1 MAEKMRVRSTV
12 VGKKGSKVRLVT
24 LNRRACSLVAMI
36 SLLCAGDA
44 LAQDAVEKKTE
55 PPRVAMCVPLAVPVS
70 LTTKMVVRGWSLHT
84 ATEVRSSSPQV
95 SCKVLSA
102 ASVAVPNGQDAK
114 QIGDTQ
120 MELEVTVLEGVE
132 PGDATLT
139 VVSPTGES
147 PPHKLL
153 IGSVHSLVADSEPN
167 DGFQQAQPIQ
177 IPQAVDGQ
185 IHGDKNVDVFSFDIA
200 DPQSVTI
207 EVLARRHGSG
217 LDSLLTLFDRLGN
230 IVAVNDDHDG
240 TTDSRITAE
249 LAAGKYFVSL
259 QDAHDHGGPA
269 HPYRLVIRRTQELP
283 QANCTAMAG
292 VTAE

>member
-1 MAEKMRVRSTV
+1 LAT
-12 VGKKGSKVRLVT
+12 
-24 LNRRACSLVAMI
+24 I
-36 SLLCAGDA
+36 SLLTDGAA
-44 LAQDAVEKKTE
+44 HAQDAAEKKAE
-55 PPRVAMCVPLAVPVS
+55 PPRVAMSAPLAVPVNA
-70 LTTKMVVRGWSLHT
+70 TTKMVVRGWALAS

-102 ASVAVPNGQDAK
+102 ASVAVPNGQDGK

-120 MELEVTVLEGVE
+120 MELEVTVVDGVE

-139 VVSPTGES
+139 VISPAGES
-147 PPHKLL
+147 PPHRLL
-153 IGSVHSLVADSEPN
+153 IGSVHPLVADSEPN
-167 DGFQQAQPIQ
+167 DGFQQAQVIQ

-207 EVLARRHGSG
+207 EVLARCHGSG
-217 LDSLLTLFDRLGN
+217 LDSLLTLFDHRGN
-230 IVAVNDDHDG
+230 IVAVNDDHND

-249 LAAGKYFVSL
+249 LAAGKYFISL

-269 HPYRLVIRRTQELP
+269 HPYGLVIQRMR
-283 QANCTAMAG
+283 
-292 VTAE
+292 

>member
-1 MAEKMRVRSTV
+1 MLS
-12 VGKKGSKVRLVT
+12 
-24 LNRRACSLVAMI
+24 LNRRTCCLLATI
-36 SLLCAGDA
+36 SLLSGGAMRG
-44 LAQDAVEKKTE
+44 QDAAETKAE
-55 PPRVAMCVPLAVPVS
+55 PPRVAMCVPLAVAAGP
-70 LTTKMVVRGWSLHT
+70 TTKIVVRGWSLDT
-84 ATEVRSSSPQV
+84 ATEVRSSIPQI
-95 SCKVLSA
+95 SFKVLSA

-120 MELEVTVLEGVE
+120 MELEVTVVEGVE
-132 PGDATLT
+132 PADMTLT

-147 PPHKLL
+147 SPHKLL
-153 IGSVHSLVADSEPN
+153 IGSIHPLVADREPN

-217 LDSLLTLFDRLGN
+217 MDSLLTLFDHRGN
-230 IVAVNDDHDG
+230 TVAMNDDHEG

-249 LAAGKYFVSL
+249 LVAGKYFISL

-269 HPYRLVIRRTQELP
+269 HPYRLVIQWM
-283 QANCTAMAG
+283 Q
-292 VTAE
+292 

>member
-1 MAEKMRVRSTV
+1 
-12 VGKKGSKVRLVT
+12 
-24 LNRRACSLVAMI
+24 MI
-36 SLLCAGDA
+36 SLLSGGAARSGRPRKESGAAASRNVRPAGSA
-44 LAQDAVEKKTE
+44 CG
-55 PPRVAMCVPLAVPVS
+55 P
-70 LTTKMVVRGWSLHT
+70 TTKMVIRGWALDS

-95 SCKVLSA
+95 SFKVLSA

-114 QIGDTQ
+114 QVGDTQ
-120 MELEVTVLEGVE
+120 MELEVTVVEGVE

-147 PPHKLL
+147 PPHQLL
-153 IGSVHSLVADSEPN
+153 IGSVHPLVADSEPN

-185 IHGDKNVDVFSFDIA
+185 IHGDRNVDVFSFDIA

-217 LDSLLTLFDRLGN
+217 LDSLLTLFDHRGN

-249 LAAGKYFVSL
+249 LAAGKYFHQSPGRPRSRRSRASVSSGHSA
-259 QDAHDHGGPA
+259 DAIVA
-269 HPYRLVIRRTQELP
+269 
-283 QANCTAMAG
+283 
-292 VTAE
+292 

>member
-1 MAEKMRVRSTV
+1 LAT
-12 VGKKGSKVRLVT
+12 
-24 LNRRACSLVAMI
+24 I
-36 SLLCAGDA
+36 SLLTDGAA
-44 LAQDAVEKKTE
+44 HAQDAAEKKAE
-55 PPRVAMCVPLAVPVS
+55 PPRVAMSAPLAVPVNA
-70 LTTKMVVRGWSLHT
+70 TTKMVVRGWSMDT

-95 SCKVLSA
+95 SFKVLSA

-120 MELEVTVLEGVE
+120 MELEVTVVGGVE

-139 VVSPTGES
+139 VVAPTGES
-147 PPHKLL
+147 PPHRLL
-153 IGSVHSLVADSEPN
+153 IGSVHPLVADSEPN
-167 DGFQQAQPIQ
+167 DGFQQAQVIQ

-217 LDSLLTLFDRLGN
+217 LDSLLTLFDDRGK

-249 LAAGKYFVSL
+249 LTAGKYFVSL

-269 HPYRLVIRRTQELP
+269 HPYRLTTTLQHAQINSEKES
-283 QANCTAMAG
+283 
-292 VTAE
+292 AE